1 MTGDAI
7 FHRQSFQRTRRRPI
21 EGFHGSMARLARE
34 LGHTDV
40 HSMGEKYMR
49 RQAPHPLPGNIL
61 SLVAKGLELGNLG
74 AFRVTAGMTGET
86 QRRRRTPGDKIFFGA
101 LMATGAGNFLSDVSF
116 VGKLDGLFDR

>member
-1 MTGDAI
+1 
-7 FHRQSFQRTRRRPI
+7 
-21 EGFHGSMARLARE
+21 
-34 LGHTDV
+34 
-40 HSMGEKYMR
+40 MR